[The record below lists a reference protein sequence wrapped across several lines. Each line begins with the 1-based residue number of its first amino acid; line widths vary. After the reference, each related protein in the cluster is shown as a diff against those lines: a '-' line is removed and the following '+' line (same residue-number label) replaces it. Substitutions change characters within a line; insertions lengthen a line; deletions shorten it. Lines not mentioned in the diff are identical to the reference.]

1 MDLSPEQARGH
12 AVDLRSDI
20 HAAGIVLREL
30 LTGRQMLPANP
41 MSPAAALAAARAPDV
56 RPPSEPVPGIP
67 DGLDAVVLR
76 ALAIEREHRYPSAD
90 RFRAG
95 LAEILARN
103 YPTCDTDRVGEFMRD
118 IFAQD
123 HKFETLDHASYVRED
138 FSRVRKQGRGQ
149 DAISLADSTDFPCR
163 GRGAASESEM
173 ADTEERGTL
182 SGARSR
188 PNASTREDAEQ
199 RWGTV
204 VAGRYRVEDL
214 QAFDGMG
221 ALYRA
226 RDTERG
232 VPCALRVL
240 PEIYAR
246 ETEVMDRFIRDAQ
259 AAQELK
265 HPNIAQVF
273 DIGKLDDGSVYA
285 VTELL
290 DGQNLA
296 TVIQEEGRISP
307 GRAVHVASQ
316 VSRALGTAHE
326 SGIIHRDF
334 KPSNIV
340 LVAQEGDLDFVKVV
354 DFGICSHVDNEPSM
368 TSSTQELIVGSP
380 DYMAPEQ
387 AAGAE
392 ADPASD
398 IYALGS
404 VLFEMLTGRLPFKG
418 RNAIDVLIQ
427 KGARDAPRVS
437 DIAPDAPEG
446 LSDVIAAC
454 LSRRPEDRPKSMRVL
469 EVELLRALDTKPRP
483 VKSAVAAALAGGGR
497 RDDERSGDLEVDL
510 PLPPPPE
517 SASSSSMRAPV
528 IADISNPRMA
538 HTSDVRTL
546 TGSSPTLDRREPSV
560 VIRPPER
567 PTYQDLQPPP
577 QKSSGWIWLVVG
589 GVVVIAAVLLYP
601 QLFGAGGP
609 GEETKKKRTEE
620 VAQVHDDEIPEPEPL
635 PPPPPPT
642 KDPAVIVS
650 RAELAL
656 GAGRYTDPPQDNLT
670 EYLQQLST
678 LDPENEAI
686 IRLRGK
692 AVETLLAKGT
702 QELAD
707 KHAHEAADHLRKLL
721 IIAPDNKDAITPF
734 TQAVITESKILRHM
748 QSWSEI
754 LPLTE
759 EVARINPKSFDA
771 QMLRGQALGG
781 LSRWADA
788 VEAYKAAV
796 ELRKKDKTANAALA
810 DAKKNAGVK

>member
-1 MDLSPEQARGH
+1 
-12 AVDLRSDI
+12 
-20 HAAGIVLREL
+20 
-30 LTGRQMLPANP
+30 
-41 MSPAAALAAARAPDV
+41 
-56 RPPSEPVPGIP
+56 
-67 DGLDAVVLR
+67 
-76 ALAIEREHRYPSAD
+76 
-90 RFRAG
+90 
-95 LAEILARN
+95 
-103 YPTCDTDRVGEFMRD
+103 
-118 IFAQD
+118 
-123 HKFETLDHASYVRED
+123 
-138 FSRVRKQGRGQ
+138 
-149 DAISLADSTDFPCR
+149 
-163 GRGAASESEM
+163 M
-173 ADTEERGTL
+173 ADNEDRGTL
-182 SGARSR
+182 SGGAARST
-188 PNASTREDAEQ
+188 ASSRADAEQ

-226 RDTERG
+226 RDTEKG

-246 ETEVMDRFIRDAQ
+246 EPDVMARFIRDAQ

-296 TVIQEEGRISP
+296 TVIQEEGRISA
-307 GRAVHVASQ
+307 GRAVHVACQ

-340 LVAQEGDLDFVKVV
+340 LVAQDGDLDFVKVV

-427 KGARDAPRVS
+427 KGARDAPRVA

-454 LSRRPEDRPKSMRVL
+454 LARRPEDRPKSMRVL
-469 EVELLRALDTKPRP
+469 EVELMRALDTKPRP
-483 VKSAVAAALAGGGR
+483 VKTAVAAALAGVSLR
-497 RDDERSGDLEVDL
+497 NEDDL
-510 PLPPPPE
+510 PADLPIPPPPE
-517 SASSSSMRAPV
+517 SAASSSMRGPV
-528 IADISNPRMA
+528 TGDASNPRMA
-538 HTSDVRTL
+538 HTSDVRPL
-546 TGSSPTLDRREPSV
+546 TGSTPTVDRREPSAV
-560 VIRPPER
+560 TRPPER
-567 PTYQDLQPPP
+567 PTYHEQPPP
-577 QKSSGWIWLVVG
+577 PAKSNAWIWLVLG
-589 GVVVIAAVLLYP
+589 GVAVAAVVLLYP
-601 QLFGAGGP
+601 QIFGGKGPVDEVKKTP
-609 GEETKKKRTEE
+609 GEEA
-620 VAQVHDDEIPEPEPL
+620 VAQIDDEIPEPEPL

-642 KDPAVIVS
+642 RDPAVIVS

-656 GAGRYTDPPQDNLT
+656 GAGRYTEPPSDNLA
-670 EYLQQLST
+670 EYLQLLAT
-678 LDPENEAI
+678 LDPDNEAI
-686 IRLRGK
+686 GRLRSK
-692 AVETLLAKGT
+692 AVETLLAKGK

-721 IIAPDNKDAITPF
+721 VLAPDNKDAVDLF
-734 TQAVITESKILRHM
+734 TQAVITEGKILRYM
-748 QSWSEI
+748 QSWAEI
-754 LPLTE
+754 LSMTE
-759 EVARINPKSFDA
+759 EVAKVNPKSFDA

-781 LSRWADA
+781 LGRWTEA
-788 VEAYKAAV
+788 VEAYTAAV
-796 ELRKKDKTANAALA
+796 EIRPKDKTAKATLA
-810 DAKKNAGVK
+810 EAKKQAAGK

>member
-1 MDLSPEQARGH
+1 
-12 AVDLRSDI
+12 
-20 HAAGIVLREL
+20 
-30 LTGRQMLPANP
+30 
-41 MSPAAALAAARAPDV
+41 
-56 RPPSEPVPGIP
+56 
-67 DGLDAVVLR
+67 
-76 ALAIEREHRYPSAD
+76 
-90 RFRAG
+90 
-95 LAEILARN
+95 
-103 YPTCDTDRVGEFMRD
+103 
-118 IFAQD
+118 
-123 HKFETLDHASYVRED
+123 
-138 FSRVRKQGRGQ
+138 
-149 DAISLADSTDFPCR
+149 
-163 GRGAASESEM
+163 M
-173 ADTEERGTL
+173 ADNEDRGTL
-182 SGARSR
+182 SGGAARSAA
-188 PNASTREDAEQ
+188 ASRVDAEQ

-226 RDTERG
+226 RDTEKG

-246 ETEVMDRFIRDAQ
+246 EPDVMARFIRDAQ

-290 DGQNLA
+290 DGQSLA
-296 TVIQEEGRISP
+296 TVIQEEGRISA
-307 GRAVHVASQ
+307 GRAVHVACQ

-340 LVAQEGDLDFVKVV
+340 LVAHDGDLDFVKVV

-398 IYALGS
+398 VYALGS

-427 KGARDAPRVS
+427 KGARDAPRVA
-437 DIAPDAPEG
+437 DIAPDAPDG
-446 LSDVIAAC
+446 LSEVIAAC
-454 LSRRPEDRPKSMRVL
+454 LARRPEDRPKSMRVL

-483 VKSAVAAALAGGGR
+483 VKNAVAAALAGVGGGR
-497 RDDERSGDLEVDL
+497 SEDDL
-510 PLPPPPE
+510 PADLPIPPPPE

-528 IADISNPRMA
+528 TGEASNPRMA
-538 HTSDVRTL
+538 QTSDVRTL
-546 TGSSPTLDRREPSV
+546 TGSSPTVDRREPSAV
-560 VIRPPER
+560 TYPPER
-567 PTYQDLQPPP
+567 PTYHEIEPPP
-577 QKSSGWIWLVVG
+577 KSNAWIWLVLG
-589 GVVVIAAVLLYP
+589 GVAIAAVVLLYP
-601 QLFGAGGP
+601 QIFGGKSP
-609 GEETKKKRTEE
+609 VDDNPKKTTGEQV
-620 VAQVHDDEIPEPEPL
+620 VAQADDEIPEPEPL

-656 GAGRYTDPPQDNLT
+656 GAGRYTEPPGDNLA
-670 EYLQQLST
+670 EYLELLAT
-678 LDPENEAI
+678 LDPDNEAI
-686 IRLRGK
+686 GRLRGK
-692 AVETLLAKGT
+692 AVETLLAEGK

-707 KHAHEAADHLRKLL
+707 KHAHEAAVHLRKLL
-721 IIAPDNKDAITPF
+721 VLAPDNKDAVEPF
-734 TQAVITESKILRHM
+734 TQAVVTEGKILRIM
-748 QSWSEI
+748 QSWAEL
-754 LPLTE
+754 LPTTE
-759 EVARINPKSFDA
+759 EVVKVNPKSFDT

-781 LSRWADA
+781 LARWTEA
-788 VEAYKAAV
+788 VEAYAAAV
-796 ELRKKDKTANAALA
+796 AIRPKDKTAKAALA
-810 DAKKNAGVK
+810 EAKKKAAGK